1 MEMGNVSRFEGMR
14 HDDGILTTQTTRDA
28 DNEPIMLTFIFLG
41 RRSLSAQKKEC
52 AACGYPSAKTR
63 KCM

>member
-1 MEMGNVSRFEGMR
+1 MR
-14 HDDGILTTQTTRDA
+14 HDDDNLTMQTTRNA
-28 DNEPIMLTFIFLG
+28 DNEPIMLTFIFSG